1 MKPTVVQPQLQWIL
15 LLQDRSPPAHR
26 KSLRGVQAVN
36 RDADSIYGH
45 RLLVGSA
52 PPSCQGKCGSCN
64 PCNPIHVSVGSPH
77 GTLTQQEY
85 YPEVWRCKCGNR
97 LFMPWN
103 SCPRSILAR
112 QRQQY
117 YLELLRM
124 TFSRRNL
131 LTLRKTFIFSLQGL
145 LLLDQAGHWKP
156 ETLRTNTTALIDQRE
171 VRGCND
177 SEVLI
182 SMGRSERLH
191 RSAPTL

>member
-156 ETLRTNTTALIDQRE
+156 ELCEQTPPPWLTNARLGAAMIQE
-171 VRGCND
+171 F
-177 SEVLI
+177 I
-182 SMGRSERLH
+182 SMGSEGLH